1 MRKNIIK
8 IVFVV
13 IALALVYW
21 VYQSI
26 MSHETPDET
35 FILLENLKQETKID
49 FLEMGNF
56 ELKWIAE
63 TGSETII
70 RGKGFQVI
78 GAPKEKLDDIISFL
92 KGNGFK
98 VDINNVADGNFSWL
112 RGYIKDKDICVVIE
126 KITGYGETENQK
138 ILPDIG
144 KRDVFIRCGKLD

>member
-70 RGKGFQVI
+70 RGKG
-78 GAPKEKLDDIISFL
+78 
-92 KGNGFK
+92 
-98 VDINNVADGNFSWL
+98 
-112 RGYIKDKDICVVIE
+112 
-126 KITGYGETENQK
+126 
-138 ILPDIG
+138 
-144 KRDVFIRCGKLD
+144 